1 VSVARLTTQLTPAEN
16 SQEEGM
22 GDEDWQIIVYDMLKS
37 TPTIPLDVLIKTAT
51 EVVKESKD
59 EDTISRVVIFLQQ
72 TFLRSSS
79 KELLTSWPD
88 FYAFVKEVLPQVNT
102 KPPDLFCLVRSLNA
116 FSPVIA
122 ACKEKKIRKEAQV
135 FCLSICL
142 SVCLSVIYCNYL
154 LLSTTLTYLCRSHD
168 SQLS

>member
-72 TFLRSSS
+72 TRHFMARFLCICERGSSS
-79 KELLTSWPD
+79 LFIELL
-88 FYAFVKEVLPQVNT
+88 
-102 KPPDLFCLVRSLNA
+102 C
-116 FSPVIA
+116 I
-122 ACKEKKIRKEAQV
+122 
-135 FCLSICL
+135 
-142 SVCLSVIYCNYL
+142 
-154 LLSTTLTYLCRSHD
+154 
-168 SQLS
+168 

>member
-1 VSVARLTTQLTPAEN
+1 LQLLVAVHDTDLLVSVARLTTQLTPAEN

-79 KELLTSWPD
+79 KELLGTDSEGTGWLL
-88 FYAFVKEVLPQVNT
+88 FNCWHITKKEILAGTEYDN
-102 KPPDLFCLVRSLNA
+102 SA
-116 FSPVIA
+116 
-122 ACKEKKIRKEAQV
+122 
-135 FCLSICL
+135 
-142 SVCLSVIYCNYL
+142 
-154 LLSTTLTYLCRSHD
+154 LTAIIK
-168 SQLS
+168 Q

>member
-72 TFLRSSS
+72 THFMARFLCICERGSSS
-79 KELLTSWPD
+79 LFIELL
-88 FYAFVKEVLPQVNT
+88 
-102 KPPDLFCLVRSLNA
+102 C
-116 FSPVIA
+116 I
-122 ACKEKKIRKEAQV
+122 
-135 FCLSICL
+135 
-142 SVCLSVIYCNYL
+142 
-154 LLSTTLTYLCRSHD
+154 
-168 SQLS
+168 

>member
-72 TFLRSSS
+72 T
-79 KELLTSWPD
+79 
-88 FYAFVKEVLPQVNT
+88 
-102 KPPDLFCLVRSLNA
+102 
-116 FSPVIA
+116 
-122 ACKEKKIRKEAQV
+122 
-135 FCLSICL
+135 
-142 SVCLSVIYCNYL
+142 IYCNYL

>member
-88 FYAFVKEVLPQVNT
+88 FYAFVKEVLPQGTDSEGTGWLLFNCWHIT
-102 KPPDLFCLVRSLNA
+102 K
-116 FSPVIA
+116 
-122 ACKEKKIRKEAQV
+122 KEILAGTEYDNSA
-135 FCLSICL
+135 
-142 SVCLSVIYCNYL
+142 
-154 LLSTTLTYLCRSHD
+154 LTAIIK
-168 SQLS
+168 Q

>member
-72 TFLRSSS
+72 TFLRCTAN
-79 KELLTSWPD
+79 KLLE
-88 FYAFVKEVLPQVNT
+88 F
-102 KPPDLFCLVRSLNA
+102 
-116 FSPVIA
+116 
-122 ACKEKKIRKEAQV
+122 
-135 FCLSICL
+135 LSN
-142 SVCLSVIYCNYL
+142 S
-154 LLSTTLTYLCRSHD
+154 
-168 SQLS
+168 